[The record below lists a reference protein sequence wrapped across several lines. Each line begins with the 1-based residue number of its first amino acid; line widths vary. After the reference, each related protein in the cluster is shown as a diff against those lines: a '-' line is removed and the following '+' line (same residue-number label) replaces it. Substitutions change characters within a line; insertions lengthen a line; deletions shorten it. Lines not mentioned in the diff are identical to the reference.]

1 MQSQETKPYH
11 SVMSYLLPEPNFSD
25 FNCETKNESPV
36 AELRKQACFERVSY
50 LRFQTSESGCC
61 PGDLAS

>member
-1 MQSQETKPYH
+1 
-11 SVMSYLLPEPNFSD
+11 MSYLLPEPNFSD

>member
-1 MQSQETKPYH
+1 MQSQETKPYY

-25 FNCETKNESPV
+25 FNCETKNESSV
-36 AELRKQACFERVSY
+36 AEPSKQSCFERVSY
-50 LRFQTSESGCC
+50 LGFQTSESGCC